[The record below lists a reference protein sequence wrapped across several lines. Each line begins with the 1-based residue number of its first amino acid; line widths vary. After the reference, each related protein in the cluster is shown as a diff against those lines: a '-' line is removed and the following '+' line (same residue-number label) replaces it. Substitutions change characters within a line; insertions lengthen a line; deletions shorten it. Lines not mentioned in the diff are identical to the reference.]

1 MNKALFLLFTFYIL
15 IFAGCA
21 TAPYTGTA
29 LPPKGMPGIY
39 HRVERGQTL
48 WKISKIYTVDLDEIA
63 TVNHI
68 PDTASIE
75 EGQLIF
81 IPNRQKQRSYDTGSS
96 SDDFAWP
103 VRGKV
108 ITAFGQTY
116 NNMINKGVNIQPYR
130 NSDVLAARS
139 GRVSFYAD
147 GFGNFGKT
155 IIIEHSDGFS
165 TVYTRNSEVF
175 VKAGDSVQKGTV
187 IAKVGFAG
195 RDRNTYLHF
204 EIRKGHIP
212 QNPFFYLP

>member
-1 MNKALFLLFTFYIL
+1 MNKALFLLFSFYIL
-15 IFAGCA
+15 VFAGCA
-21 TAPYTGTA
+21 TAPYTGT
-29 LPPKGMPGIY
+29 LPSPAGMPGIY

-48 WKISKIYTVDLDEIA
+48 WRISKIYNLDLDEIA

-81 IPNRQKQRSYDTGSS
+81 IPNRQKQRSYDTRSS

-103 VRGKV
+103 LRGKV
-108 ITAFGQTY
+108 ITAFGQIS
-116 NNMINKGVNIQPYR
+116 NNMINKGVNIQPSR
-130 NSDVLAARS
+130 NSDVLASRS

-147 GFGNFGKT
+147 DFGNFGKT
-155 IIIEHSDGFS
+155 IIIEHGDGFS

-187 IAKVGFAG
+187 IARVGSAG